1 MAAEKIRVL
10 IVDDEKSVRKLIS
23 RVLGSNGYECS
34 TAADGTEALQRLAM
48 KSFDVVLL
56 DIRMPDISG
65 MEALPRISA
74 GYPDVCVIMLTAVV
88 DMNTAVEALD
98 RGACDYVT
106 KPFDTEDLVMRV
118 ERALNVKRLV
128 RERASSNSS
137 N

>member
-1 MAAEKIRVL
+1 MATEKVRVL

-23 RVLGSNGYECS
+23 RVLGSKGYDCS

-128 RERASSNSS
+128 REKAYSNPSD
-137 N
+137 